1 VSKSSSTS
9 VFNIEEGIPLG
20 KGFGQLSLDQ
30 HFEKQDYDKRKNN
43 KVALDKSAMKL
54 CSSQPPR
61 VMSISKENH
70 NGESLAALEGKV
82 AFHDKKIKKNKGLMQ
97 ELHELFEK
105 VDVNIPL
112 LDLIRQVP
120 AYAKFIKSL
129 CVAKRRLQEKECYEL
144 QGQVSAMIQHKM
156 PPKLG
161 DPGSFTIGCQIGEQF
176 LKGALMDLGASV
188 NVMPLSLYR
197 RLNLGALQPTSM
209 TLRLADSSTRDPVG
223 IIEDV
228 LVRVDKFILPADFVV
243 LDIGDDLA
251 YDHGMPLIFGRP
263 FMATAG
269 VKINVLEGT
278 ISLKVLGEK
287 VKIQV
292 LNHIY
297 SPEVIKEVFAVDLI
311 KGNSA
316 KSGRIFGP
324 LNPPK
329 PKERAHDHFSPI
341 CGYDNPPCSKDGK
354 PPPLGDDDMSGDM
367 SYHDP
372 FLEEDMK
379 KSPPM
384 REAQKETIKATKE
397 DVGQGKKKN
406 KKSLW
411 LPLPKATNSVI
422 KGLKTCFGGE
432 TNGESS
438 SPVNGK
444 KVCFVPP

>member
-1 VSKSSSTS
+1 
-9 VFNIEEGIPLG
+9 
-20 KGFGQLSLDQ
+20 
-30 HFEKQDYDKRKNN
+30 
-43 KVALDKSAMKL
+43 
-54 CSSQPPR
+54 
-61 VMSISKENH
+61 
-70 NGESLAALEGKV
+70 
-82 AFHDKKIKKNKGLMQ
+82 
-97 ELHELFEK
+97 
-105 VDVNIPL
+105 
-112 LDLIRQVP
+112 
-120 AYAKFIKSL
+120 
-129 CVAKRRLQEKECYEL
+129 
-144 QGQVSAMIQHKM
+144 
-156 PPKLG
+156 
-161 DPGSFTIGCQIGEQF
+161 
-176 LKGALMDLGASV
+176 
-188 NVMPLSLYR
+188 
-197 RLNLGALQPTSM
+197 M

-251 YDHGMPLIFGRP
+251 YGHEMPLIFGRP

-324 LNPPK
+324 LNPSK
-329 PKERAHDHFSPI
+329 PEERAHDHFSPI
-341 CGYDNPPCSKDGK
+341 WGYDNPPCSKDGK
-354 PPPLGDDDMSGDM
+354 PPPLGHDDMSGDM
-367 SYHDP
+367 LYHDP
-372 FLEEDMK
+372 FLEEERRNKKKKKKRMVDMK

-384 REAQKETIKATKE
+384 REAQKETTKALSE

-406 KKSLW
+406 MKSLW

-422 KGLKTCFGGE
+422 KGLKTCFGGA